1 LFSWLRSPSNYLGSW
16 DISPSFWEPYRYLF
30 LIESP
35 EIEIESLSLA
45 HELNKFDSSFHIK
58 LGTGIKYILKRYDT
72 RSEFKDLVGS
82 KGTSVQGG
90 KHIIRLG
97 GSSPSI

>member
-16 DISPSFWEPYRYLF
+16 DISPSSWEPYRYLF

-35 EIEIESLSLA
+35 EIVIESLSLA
-45 HELNKFDSSFHIK
+45 QELNKFDSTFHIK
-58 LGTGIKYILKRYDT
+58 LGTDTKYILKRYDT

-82 KGTSVQGG
+82 EGASLQGG
-90 KHIIRLG
+90 RHIMRLR
-97 GSSPSI
+97 GSSPSM